1 VEDRGL
7 EPLTSCM
14 PCKRS
19 PDVSGNLPQVT
30 ATHSSRCTSRCTETE
45 NEPNADPLAGFVASL
60 TPADRARLVALLTG
74 QAEGGAVEAL
84 SLDRL
89 QTTGKPGEETEA

>member
-1 VEDRGL
+1 MEDRGL

-19 PDVSGNLPQVT
+19 PDLSETLSEVT
-30 ATHSSRCTSRCTETE
+30 STPSARCTPRCTENG
-45 NEPNADPLAGFVASL
+45 NEPNTDPLAGFVASL

-74 QAEGGAVEAL
+74 QQEG
-84 SLDRL
+84 SDPSKS
-89 QTTGKPGEETEA
+89 TGETSGMSGEGTEP